1 MLFLVLSSFL
11 FGLEYPLAARL
22 IGDVDALEFAFHFL
36 LILSGIQLPFVLMK
50 WREVVSMGWRNE
62 FMLLVLSGL
71 IGTFLYWCEFSS
83 LTVGIPVSHLT
94 FISLSVPAW
103 ALFYEYVR
111 GRGTGHNLNKWVLA
125 LIGSFILIAPGERGE
140 FSAEYLLPIFTSL
153 LTALWIIYSK
163 KAQERGISPIVCNF
177 FNDFFSLLG
186 ITLFMLMKG
195 RMGSITAPANFT
207 NVALYAT
214 VVGLLP
220 NLLLFYGLK
229 TANVVSA
236 ATLIVLEPVI
246 TGIVVVIISNEVVSL
261 NLLTGS
267 ILVFS
272 STLPDN
278 VLNYVK
284 RTTISYGL
292 RPFK

>member
-36 LILSGIQLPFVLMK
+36 LILSAIQLPFVLMR
-50 WREVVSMGWRNE
+50 WREVMSLRRNE
-62 FMLLVLSGL
+62 FTLMVLAGL

-111 GRGTGHNLNKWVLA
+111 GRGTGSNLNRWVLA
-125 LIGSFILIAPGERGE
+125 LVGSSILIAPGEKGE
-140 FSAEYLLPIFTSL
+140 FSAGYLLPIFTSL

-177 FNDFFSLLG
+177 FNDFFSLIG
-186 ITLFMLMKG
+186 IAIFMMMKD
-195 RMGSITAPANFT
+195 RVESFTAPANFT
-207 NVALYAT
+207 NVALYAAI
-214 VVGLLP
+214 VGLLP

-246 TGIVVVIISNEVVSL
+246 TGVLVVITGSNEVVSL

-267 ILVFS
+267 VLVFS

-278 VLNYVK
+278 VLNYIK
-284 RTTISYGL
+284 RTTIAYGL
-292 RPFK
+292 KPFK